1 MILTISA
8 INNNIMFL
16 QKNYEILETSSRLIH
31 WNPQSIISLRLILFG
46 SIDRRLIKFT
56 PRRLS

>member
-1 MILTISA
+1 
-8 INNNIMFL
+8 MFHFTE
-16 QKNYEILETSSRLIH
+16 KITKRLETNSRLIH

>member
-1 MILTISA
+1 
-8 INNNIMFL
+8 MFFIL
-16 QKNYEILETSSRLIH
+16 QKKNHKMLETSSRLIH